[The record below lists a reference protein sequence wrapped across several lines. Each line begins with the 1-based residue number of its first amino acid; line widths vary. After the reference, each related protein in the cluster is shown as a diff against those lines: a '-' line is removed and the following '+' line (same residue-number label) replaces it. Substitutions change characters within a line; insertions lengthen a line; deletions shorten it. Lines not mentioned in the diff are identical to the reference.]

1 MAFGEPHGARYLGDG
16 TVPSTASE
24 EEVQAALRDWLREA
38 GDVCHVCGASYA
50 DADGQDRAMGGDGL
64 DRDEWRDDHADQ
76 CRLLRREVVG

>member
-38 GDVCHVCGASYA
+38 
-50 DADGQDRAMGGDGL
+50 DGW
-64 DRDEWRDDHADQ
+64 E
-76 CRLLRREVVG
+76 RLATVTA